1 MVSFIETNAFL
12 KEYEFILLMKLR
24 SHYLGR
30 LLVSVQYFTMKKL
43 IKSQMGS
50 DSWNIKKYI
59 FSQNDILLLEYS
71 MNNTI
76 LKFPLFQTGIFRN
89 NDGLWNFLN
98 FKNWL

>member
-50 DSWNIKKYI
+50 DS
-59 FSQNDILLLEYS
+59 
-71 MNNTI
+71 
-76 LKFPLFQTGIFRN
+76 
-89 NDGLWNFLN
+89 
-98 FKNWL
+98 